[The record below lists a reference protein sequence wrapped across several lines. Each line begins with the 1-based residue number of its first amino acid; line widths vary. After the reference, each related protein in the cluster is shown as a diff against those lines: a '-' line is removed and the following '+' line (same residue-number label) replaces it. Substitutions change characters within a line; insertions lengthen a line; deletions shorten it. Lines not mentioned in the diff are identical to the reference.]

1 MKSNLIFVITLILL
15 TNVCDTAGQLFLKTS
30 INKLNLDIH
39 GIRKMLIFVGRLLLI
54 PGVYAASIFSLLSLL
69 IWLYALSKAELNLAF
84 SVDSMHYIFI
94 ALASKIFLK
103 EKVGLNRWIG
113 TILIVT
119 GITLVTLG

>member
-30 INKLNLDIH
+30 INKLNFDIH

-103 EKVGLNRWIG
+103 EKVELNR
-113 TILIVT
+113 
-119 GITLVTLG
+119 